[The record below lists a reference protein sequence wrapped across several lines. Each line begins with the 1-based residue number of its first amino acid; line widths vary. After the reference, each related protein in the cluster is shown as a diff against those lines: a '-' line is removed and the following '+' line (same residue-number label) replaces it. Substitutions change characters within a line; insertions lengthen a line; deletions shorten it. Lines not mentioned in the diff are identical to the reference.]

1 MVLTALHRT
10 VLAVTLAGFC
20 VVPAPLLF
28 ASLVPGFAI
37 QAVLADDDD
46 DGGDDDDDDYG
57 DDDDDDGPV
66 FSPPAPRIQ
75 PASAIVLPEAAA
87 NEIVAYGLSSASV
100 AQLLEA
106 GYVLQADDELSE
118 LGLLV
123 RLQVPAGRSIAD
135 ALAQVA
141 LLEPDATVAPNSYYY
156 NQAEPAPCNAAI
168 CQLWPMVGWPDMSAG
183 QCAATPLIG
192 VVDTGVNVEHEVLKG
207 ADLVVERFIE
217 TTDAPSGAKHG
228 TAVVAML
235 VGGATSQVPGLL
247 PNAQVRVADPFA
259 ALDGGSE
266 RADTYALTRAIVHL
280 LALEVD
286 VINLSLAGSDNPV
299 LAGVVALADTKGIP
313 LVAAVGNA
321 GARSQPLYP
330 AAYGSVLAV
339 TAIDT
344 QKRVYRRAVQGA
356 HVDIAAPGV
365 DIPTAASISG
375 MRPQTGTSFAAPFVT
390 AALAARLAAQPESSP
405 GTVVEE
411 LTAAAEDL
419 GTAGRDEIFGWGL
432 LRSDVS
438 CGPRAARPG

>member
-1 MVLTALHRT
+1 
-10 VLAVTLAGFC
+10 
-20 VVPAPLLF
+20 
-28 ASLVPGFAI
+28 
-37 QAVLADDDD
+37 
-46 DGGDDDDDDYG
+46 
-57 DDDDDDGPV
+57 
-66 FSPPAPRIQ
+66 
-75 PASAIVLPEAAA
+75 
-87 NEIVAYGLSSASV
+87 
-100 AQLLEA
+100 
-106 GYVLQADDELSE
+106 
-118 LGLLV
+118 
-123 RLQVPAGRSIAD
+123 
-135 ALAQVA
+135 
-141 LLEPDATVAPNSYYY
+141 
-156 NQAEPAPCNAAI
+156 
-168 CQLWPMVGWPDMSAG
+168 
-183 QCAATPLIG
+183 
-192 VVDTGVNVEHEVLKG
+192 
-207 ADLVVERFIE
+207 
-217 TTDAPSGAKHG
+217 
-228 TAVVAML
+228 
-235 VGGATSQVPGLL
+235 
-247 PNAQVRVADPFA
+247 
-259 ALDGGSE
+259 
-266 RADTYALTRAIVHL
+266 
-280 LALEVD
+280 

-339 TAIDT
+339 TAIDA